1 MRRLVALLL
10 LAAPLAAT
18 AAERPVQLARDFGTL
33 YGTLRTPD
41 DGASTVVLLVAGS
54 GPTDRDGNNPLGVGA
69 GTYKLLAEALDEAG
83 IASLRYDKRAIGS
96 SRLDDASTLAD
107 LTFDMY
113 VDDAAALAD
122 YLAGEGFG
130 RVVVAGHSEG
140 ALIALCAAQRTGS
153 IAAVVSLAGTAYP
166 IDEVLRIQLAR
177 QLAPARMDLLVEAE
191 EILARLRQGE
201 RVDMTYRA
209 RELQP
214 LFNAS
219 VQRFLITQMRH
230 DPQREIRAVACPVLV
245 VGGDNALQVPAD
257 HAEALATAQPRARK
271 VVVAG
276 MTHTLKHSDDRTL
289 AGQIRTVYADASL
302 PLAEGLV
309 EPIVA
314 FIGGL

>member
-10 LAAPLAAT
+10 LAAPLTAT

-245 VGGDNALQVPAD
+245 VGGDNDLQVPAD

>member
-245 VGGDNALQVPAD
+245 VGGDNDLQVPAD

-276 MTHTLKHSDDRTL
+276 MTHALKHSDDRTI

>member
-153 IAAVVSLAGTAYP
+153 IAAGVSLAGTAYP

-245 VGGDNALQVPAD
+245 VGGDNDLQVPAD

>member
-1 MRRLVALLL
+1 MKRLLSLLLL
-10 LAAPLAAT
+10 LAAAT
-18 AAERPVQLARDFGTL
+18 AQAGERPVQLARDFGTL

-54 GPTDRDGNNPLGVGA
+54 GPTDRNGNNPLGVGA
-69 GTYKLLAEALDEAG
+69 DTYKLLAEALDEAG

-230 DPQREIRAVACPVLV
+230 DPRREIRAVACPVLV
-245 VGGDNALQVPAD
+245 VGGDNDLQVPAD
-257 HAEALATAQPRARK
+257 HAEALAAAQPRARK
-271 VVVAG
+271 VVIAG

-289 AGQIRTVYADASL
+289 AGQARTVYADPSL
-302 PLAEGLV
+302 PLAEGLAEAV
-309 EPIVA
+309 VA
-314 FIGGL
+314 FIGEL

>member
-54 GPTDRDGNNPLGVGA
+54 GPTDRNGNNPLGVGA
-69 GTYKLLAEALDEAG
+69 DTYKLLAEALDEAG

-96 SRLDDASTLAD
+96 SRLDDPSTLAE

-122 YLAGEGFG
+122 YLAGEGFR
-130 RVVVAGHSEG
+130 RVVVVGHSEG

-153 IAAVVSLAGTAYP
+153 IAAVVSLAGAAYP
-166 IDEVLRIQLAR
+166 IDEVLRVQLAR

-230 DPQREIRAVACPVLV
+230 DPRREIRAVACPVLV
-245 VGGDNALQVPAD
+245 VGGDNDLQVPAD
-257 HAEALATAQPRARK
+257 HAEALAAAQPRARK
-271 VVVAG
+271 VVIAG

-289 AGQIRTVYADASL
+289 TGQARTVYADASL
-302 PLAEGLV
+302 PLAERLAEAV
-309 EPIVA
+309 VA
-314 FIGGL
+314 FIGEL

>member
-1 MRRLVALLL
+1 MKRLFALLL
-10 LAAPLAAT
+10 LLAPLAAT
-18 AAERPVQLARDFGTL
+18 AGERPVKLARDFGAL

-41 DGASTVVLLVAGS
+41 DGASTVVLLVASS

-69 GTYKLLAEALDEAG
+69 GTYRLLAEALDRAG

-96 SRLDDASTLAD
+96 SRLDDPSTRAD
-107 LTFDMY
+107 LSFDMY

-122 YLAGEGFG
+122 YLAGEGFR

-140 ALIALCAAQRTGS
+140 ALIALCAAQRTEA
-153 IAAVVSLAGTAYP
+153 IAAVVSLAGPAYTV
-166 IDEVLRIQLAR
+166 DEVLRVQLAR
-177 QLAPARMDLLVEAE
+177 QLAPARMDLMVETE
-191 EILARLRQGE
+191 QILARLKRGE

-209 RELQP
+209 PELQG
-214 LFNAS
+214 LFDAS
-219 VQRFLITQMRH
+219 VQRFLITHMRH

-245 VGGDNALQVPAD
+245 VGGDNDLQVPAD
-257 HAEALATAQPRARK
+257 HAEALAAAQPRAQK
-271 VVVAG
+271 VIVAG

>member
-122 YLAGEGFG
+122 YLAGEGVG

-245 VGGDNALQVPAD
+245 VGGDNDLQVPAD

>member
-1 MRRLVALLL
+1 MKRLFALLL
-10 LAAPLAAT
+10 LLAPLAAT
-18 AAERPVQLARDFGTL
+18 AGERPVKLARDFGAL

-41 DGASTVVLLVAGS
+41 EGASTVVLLVAGS

-69 GTYKLLAEALDEAG
+69 GTYRLLAEALDRAG

-96 SRLDDASTLAD
+96 SRLDDPSTRAD

-122 YLAGEGFG
+122 YLAGEGFR

-140 ALIALCAAQRTGS
+140 ALIALCAAQRTEA
-153 IAAVVSLAGTAYP
+153 IAAVVSLAGPAYTV
-166 IDEVLRIQLAR
+166 DEVLRVQLAR
-177 QLAPARMDLLVEAE
+177 QLAPAKR
-191 EILARLRQGE
+191 GE

-209 RELQP
+209 PELQG
-214 LFNAS
+214 LFDAS
-219 VQRFLITQMRH
+219 VQRFLITHMRH

-245 VGGDNALQVPAD
+245 VGGDNDLQVPAD
-257 HAEALATAQPRARK
+257 HAEALAAAQPRARK

>member
-1 MRRLVALLL
+1 MKRLFALLL
-10 LAAPLAAT
+10 LLAPLAAT
-18 AAERPVQLARDFGTL
+18 AVERPVKLARDFGAL

-54 GPTDRDGNNPLGVGA
+54 GPTDRNGNNPLGVG
-69 GTYKLLAEALDEAG
+69 GNSYLLLAEALEEAG
-83 IASLRYDKRAIGS
+83 IASLRYDKRAIGT
-96 SRLDDASTLAD
+96 SRLDDPSTLAD
-107 LTFDMY
+107 LSFDMY

-122 YLAGEGFG
+122 YLAGEGFR

-140 ALIALCAAQRTGS
+140 ALIALCAAQRTEA
-153 IAAVVSLAGTAYP
+153 IAAVVSLAGAAYTV
-166 IDEVLRIQLAR
+166 DEVLRVQLAR
-177 QLAPARMDLLVEAE
+177 QLAPARMDLMVEAE
-191 EILARLRQGE
+191 QILARLKRGE
-201 RVDMTYRA
+201 RVDMTHCA
-209 RELQP
+209 PELQG

-230 DPQREIRAVACPVLV
+230 DPQREIRAAACPVLV
-245 VGGDNALQVPAD
+245 VGGDNDLQVPAD
-257 HAEALATAQPRARK
+257 HAEALAAAQPRARK

-289 AGQIRTVYADASL
+289 AGQLRTVYADASL

>member
-1 MRRLVALLL
+1 MTGVQTCAL
-10 LAAPLAAT
+10 P
-18 AAERPVQLARDFGTL
+18 
-33 YGTLRTPD
+33 
-41 DGASTVVLLVAGS
+41 
-54 GPTDRDGNNPLGVGA
+54 
-69 GTYKLLAEALDEAG
+69 
-83 IASLRYDKRAIGS
+83 IC
-96 SRLDDASTLAD
+96 
-107 LTFDMY
+107 
-113 VDDAAALAD
+113 
-122 YLAGEGFG
+122 
-130 RVVVAGHSEG
+130 EG

-245 VGGDNALQVPAD
+245 VGGDNDLQVPAD

>member
-1 MRRLVALLL
+1 MRRLVARLL

-245 VGGDNALQVPAD
+245 VGGDNDLQVPAD

>member
-153 IAAVVSLAGTAYP
+153 SAAVDSLAGTPYP
-166 IDEVLRIQLAR
+166 SDEVLRIQLAR

-245 VGGDNALQVPAD
+245 VGGDNDLQVPAD

>member
-245 VGGDNALQVPAD
+245 VGGDNDLQVPAD

-276 MTHTLKHSDDRTL
+276 MTRTLKHSDDRTL